1 MAPRLLAAG
10 LVLAGALTAS
20 ACGPLAAPVSTAGAV
35 PARGPAV
42 VGDGTTLAQLNDLTV
57 RAQLPLAG
65 YSRDAFGPAWSD
77 EGTVEGSGN
86 SCPTRQDVLA
96 RDLADVVR
104 AEDGCTVLAGVLHD
118 RYTGRTI
125 GFKRGP
131 GTSMAVQ
138 IDHIV
143 PLALGWRSGARDL
156 TAEERLNFA
165 NDLENLVATDGPTNA
180 GKGAK
185 DAAAWMPPRAQAHCW
200 YATAQVR
207 VKSRYRLS
215 VTPAEKAALR
225 TALESCPSVGA
236 GPAGTEPR

>member
-10 LVLAGALTAS
+10 LVLAGALAAS
-20 ACGPLAAPVSTAGAV
+20 ACGPLTDPGSTAQAAPA
-35 PARGPAV
+35 PGPAAA
-42 VGDGTTLAQLNDLTV
+42 GGGTALAQLNDLTV
-57 RAQLPLAG
+57 RAQIPLAG

-77 EGTVEGSGN
+77 AGTVEMSGN

-96 RDLADVVR
+96 RDLDDVVR
-104 AEDGCTVLAGVLHD
+104 AGDGCTVLSGVLHD

-125 GFKRGP
+125 DFKRGP
-131 GTSMAVQ
+131 RSSMAVQ

-143 PLALGWRSGARDL
+143 PLALGWRSGAREL
-156 TAEERLNFA
+156 TAEQRLNYA
-165 NDLENLVATDGPTNA
+165 NDPENLIATGGSTNA

-185 DAAAWMPPRAQAHCW
+185 DAATWMPPRAKAHCW

-207 VKSRYRLS
+207 VKTKYRLS

-225 TALESCPSVGA
+225 TALESCPAEA
-236 GPAGTEPR
+236 GRR

>member
-10 LVLAGALTAS
+10 LVLAGALTTS
-20 ACGPLAAPVSTAGAV
+20 ACGPLTSPGSTADAAPAHAPDAAGGEA
-35 PARGPAV
+35 A
-42 VGDGTTLAQLNDLTV
+42 LAQLNALAV

-77 EGTVEGSGN
+77 AGTVEMSGN

-96 RDLADVVR
+96 RDLDDVVR
-104 AEDGCTVLAGVLHD
+104 AEDGCTVVSGVLHD

-131 GTSMAVQ
+131 RTSMAVQ

-143 PLALGWRSGARDL
+143 PLALGWQSGAREL
-156 TAEERLNFA
+156 TAEQRLNYA
-165 NDLENLVATDGPTNA
+165 NDPENLISTDGPTNA

-185 DAAAWMPPRAQAHCW
+185 DAAAWMPPRAETHCW

-207 VKSRYRLS
+207 VKTKYQLS
-215 VTPAEKAALR
+215 VTPAEKTALR
-225 TALESCPSVGA
+225 TALESCPSEA
-236 GPAGTEPR
+236 GRR